1 MNVKPNIGIIG
12 QGFVGGAVYETLKQ
26 YQRISTYDL
35 LPEKR
40 NTETIELL
48 IDESD
53 IIFVCLPTPMT
64 TTGRC
69 HTGIVEGVLDRINS
83 YASPGK
89 IVITKSTVPPGTN
102 RAWNQKFDNLSIV
115 FSPEFLTEANAVNDF
130 KNQKQLILGCDT
142 VDEYIAAKKA
152 FELAFPVGNTKYI
165 RCTYEEAEAIKYFR
179 NTFLSVKISFCNEFY
194 LMCKKMNIDYDTVAS
209 IAHMDERIGSSHY
222 VVPGPDGDMGF
233 GGHCFPKDINAIIHE
248 CESKQIDCDMFKTA
262 WSINEKYRVNRDWE
276 DMPNRAVIKEN
287 K

>member
-26 YQRISTYDL
+26 HQRISTYDL

-40 NTETIELL
+40 NTETIERL

-69 HTGIVEGVLDRINS
+69 HTGIVEGVLNRINS

-89 IVITKSTVPPGTN
+89 VVVTKSTVPPGTN
-102 RAWNQKFDNLSIV
+102 REWNKTYGNLSIV
-115 FSPEFLTEANAVNDF
+115 FNPEFLTEANAVEDF
-130 KNQKQLILGCDT
+130 KRQRQIILGSDSGQA
-142 VDEYIAAKKA
+142 ELAARKA
-152 FELAFPVGNTKYI
+152 FELAFPPDKIDYI
-165 RCTYEEAEAIKYFR
+165 SCTYEEAEAIKYFR
-179 NTFLSVKISFCNEFY
+179 NTFLSVKISFCNEFFM
-194 LMCKKMNIDYDTVAS
+194 MCKSMNIDYSKVAEV
-209 IAHMDERIGSSHY
+209 AHLDKRLGTSHFK
-222 VVPGPDGDMGF
+222 VPGPDGDMGF
-233 GGHCFPKDINAIIHE
+233 GGHCFPKDINALIHE
-248 CESKQIDCDMFKTA
+248 CRKNNIDCDVISA
-262 WSINEKYRVNRDWE
+262 SWDVNEKYRINRDWE